1 MCVGVE
7 FLVFNV
13 LLHTKSEQKV
23 IGNLF
28 CAPII
33 NNGVSNKKYTFTI
46 CARPRCVWIVIE
58 YFILEKEAFN
68 GLFKLKLLVYK

>member
-28 CAPII
+28 FAPII
-33 NNGVSNKKYTFTI
+33 NNGVSNKKFTI
-46 CARPRCVWIVIE
+46 CVRLHGV
-58 YFILEKEAFN
+58 F
-68 GLFKLKLLVYK
+68 GL